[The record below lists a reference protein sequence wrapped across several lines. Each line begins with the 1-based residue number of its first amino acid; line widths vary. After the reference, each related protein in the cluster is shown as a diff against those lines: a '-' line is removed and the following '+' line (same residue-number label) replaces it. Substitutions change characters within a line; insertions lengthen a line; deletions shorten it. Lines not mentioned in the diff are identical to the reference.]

1 MKIFSNKNFV
11 AWYFVFPVAFI
22 HLFVI
27 GIPSLASLA
36 LCLTDWRGLGE
47 INYIGFE
54 KMFGDNFYEDGHYL
68 GNRAIKTV
76 SDYVDTSSYERL
88 DTYYSQTKVSCY
100 LIFFAIKLNT

>member
-54 KMFGDNFYEDGHYL
+54 NF
-68 GNRAIKTV
+68 I
-76 SDYVDTSSYERL
+76 
-88 DTYYSQTKVSCY
+88 
-100 LIFFAIKLNT
+100 